1 MTKKKTQKIK
11 GSAQNVNNINSLG
24 NTNTISQKA
33 DNSKK
38 KEEKTNGK
46 KVVNEGQ
53 VETWR
58 IRSRSK
64 IKIQYKKCIEIK
76 KLKN

>member
-11 GSAQNVNNINSLG
+11 GSTQNVNNINSLG

-38 KEEKTNGK
+38 K
-46 KVVNEGQ
+46 
-53 VETWR
+53 R
-58 IRSRSK
+58 R
-64 IKIQYKKCIEIK
+64 
-76 KLKN
+76 KNKW